1 MLHIHYCSPAQ
12 YTGWISDKEHIV
24 QHQPST
30 NELEEGA
37 RIAEILRRDRVR
49 SQRAAQRSA
58 AAAAAA
64 TAAAANA
71 TSAATTL
78 TATAEGTLEL
88 SGSTMFLLD
97 RSSAGSGV
105 SLSADCATAS
115 CEGGSG
121 RCMVLGT
128 RGYRAGVHYWEVCT
142 AAHYYHL
149 LLVLYYTLPT

>member
-1 MLHIHYCSPAQ
+1 
-12 YTGWISDKEHIV
+12 V

-37 RIAEILRRDRVR
+37 RIAEILRRDRIR
-49 SQRAAQRSA
+49 SQRAAKRSA

-64 TAAAANA
+64 TAASTAA
-71 TSAATTL
+71 TL

-88 SGSTMFLLD
+88 CGSTMFLLD
-97 RSSAGSGV
+97 RSTAGSGV

-142 AAHYYHL
+142 ALITTTTTTHFH
-149 LLVLYYTLPT
+149 

>member
-1 MLHIHYCSPAQ
+1 
-12 YTGWISDKEHIV
+12 V
-24 QHQPST
+24 QHQPSM

-37 RIAEILRRDRVR
+37 RIAEILRRERIR
-49 SQRAAQRSA
+49 SQRAARRSATATA

-64 TAAAANA
+64 AST
-71 TSAATTL
+71 AATTL
-78 TATAEGTLEL
+78 TAAAEGTLEL

-97 RSSAGSGV
+97 RSTAGSGV

-128 RGYRAGVHYWEVCT
+128 RGYRAGVHYWEVSTCKT
-142 AAHYYHL
+142 A
-149 LLVLYYTLPT
+149 LYYYCYTLASIYTDTSVLST

>member
-1 MLHIHYCSPAQ
+1 MLYIYYCSPAQ

-37 RIAEILRRDRVR
+37 SIAEILRRDRVR
-49 SQRAAQRSA
+49 SQRAVHRS
-58 AAAAAA
+58 AAA
-64 TAAAANA
+64 TAAAIGSA
-71 TSAATTL
+71 TATL

-97 RSSAGSGV
+97 RSTAGSGV

-128 RGYRAGVHYWEVCT
+128 RGYRAGVHYWEVGT
-142 AAHYYHL
+142 AAHYYYL
-149 LLVLYYTLPT
+149 LLVLYYTLPI